1 MLPAIS
7 KRTEFLIS
15 FLGLWCYRMSRNWQN
30 LQFFFW
36 YKCMLAPSVY
46 CALIVGWRTS
56 TLLIENFWRHQTIM
70 LSCNPHFSCTST
82 NVFGNH
88 HNWSKVRLTST
99 SSKYLQ
105 THWVN
110 LEIKCATKKEYSLS
124 SRGIN
129 LPCTFY
135 PPLNLNQHFWTVL
148 KLTSHRCKHYFKQ

>member
-1 MLPAIS
+1 MNEERARKVKKFHNKIQLFILTAFALEKLKVFCLLNTFES
-7 KRTEFLIS
+7 ELLCTHSGMRT
-15 FLGLWCYRMSRNWQN
+15 N
-30 LQFFFW
+30 
-36 YKCMLAPSVY
+36 
-46 CALIVGWRTS
+46 

-110 LEIKCATKKEYSLS
+110 LEIKSATKKNIPYSL
-124 SRGIN
+124 GVLTHPYI
-129 LPCTFY
+129 LPAIEFK
-135 PPLNLNQHFWTVL
+135 PAILNSFETYQQWAIG
-148 KLTSHRCKHYFKQ
+148 